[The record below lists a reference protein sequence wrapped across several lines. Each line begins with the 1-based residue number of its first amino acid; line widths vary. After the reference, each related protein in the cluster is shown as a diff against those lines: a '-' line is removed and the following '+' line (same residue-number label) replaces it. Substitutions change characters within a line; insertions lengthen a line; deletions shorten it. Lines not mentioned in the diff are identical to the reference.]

1 MLHGDLVVALIKM
14 PSPFSGDE
22 LKNSLNLQWAIL
34 LAKEGGHMDSVFED
48 WGMYK
53 WKKIYSSHRCE
64 RERSSSMVLA
74 LVMASLQILG
84 AQGKSFS

>member
-1 MLHGDLVVALIKM
+1 MALIKM

-64 RERSSSMVLA
+64 CERSSSMVLA